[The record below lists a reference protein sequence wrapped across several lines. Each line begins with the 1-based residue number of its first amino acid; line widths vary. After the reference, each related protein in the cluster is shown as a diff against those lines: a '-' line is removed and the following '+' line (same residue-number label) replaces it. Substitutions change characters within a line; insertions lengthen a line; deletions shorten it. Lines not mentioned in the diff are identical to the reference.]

1 MWSFN
6 TSDELIF
13 EIHSSLRVRL
23 EQMTKLKLHLLSLV
37 SSGGYC
43 RWWKPGS
50 LSCSDDL
57 AAAATT
63 ATGAPSWRL
72 EAVHGHPLSG
82 QLWKNIVQVV
92 GVGEAVTRQVG
103 HHLCLVM
110 DPVPHHGVGFSG
122 GARRSYSEDEPTH
135 PRHLQKFQNLFFF
148 LTPRKWRRTKM
159 KNREKKVL
167 YHLGFC
173 KTLQNTLFLPEAV
186 KAKFLKNFKSTFTY
200 F

>member
-13 EIHSSLRVRL
+13 EIHSSLRVSL

-135 PRHLQKFQNLFFF
+135 PRHLQKFQDLFFF
-148 LTPRKWRRTKM
+148 FNTKKM
-159 KNREKKVL
+159 KKNEDEEQRFSL
-167 YHLGFC
+167 RI
-173 KTLQNTLFLPEAV
+173 LQNF
-186 KAKFLKNFKSTFTY
+186 AKHVIFTRSSKSQVLKEL
-200 F
+200 